1 MTTLGTQLDKIRSDA
16 AECMLLSKLVP
27 DGKGQVFVRT
37 AEHLNELALELE
49 KSVAINR
56 ADAGTDRGSLSAP
69 QSRDH
74 EDAASSNTAGQP
86 PARRRRMLAWMLLA
100 VIILSGVLGA
110 SSRQAR
116 EYWSPYVSHYVS
128 HSKNDTPPSTQDQ
141 TLKAMTALL
150 SGEQAEREKVMGR
163 LNELNARM
171 DVLVSSLNNLNAARD
186 EAAAKPNRASEE
198 EPRSSA
204 SQAPA
209 PSVKLTREN
218 ATPAPEGSSATR
230 QADSLA
236 PETADQVGSIQAG
249 QRRAEPS
256 PRKPAAGPAGCTQFR
271 SFDPASETYT
281 TLDGRRRECRP

>member
-56 ADAGTDRGSLSAP
+56 ADAGTERGSLSVP

-74 EDAASSNTAGQP
+74 EAAASSNTAGQP
-86 PARRRRMLAWMLLA
+86 PAPRRRMLAWMFLA

-116 EYWSPYVSHYVS
+116 EYWSHYVF
-128 HSKNDTPPSTQDQ
+128 HSGNDTPPSTQDQ
-141 TLKAMTALL
+141 TLKAMSALL

-163 LNELNARM
+163 LNELNARV
-171 DVLVSSLNNLNAARD
+171 DVLVSSLNKLNAARD
-186 EAAAKPNRASEE
+186 EVAARPNKTAEE
-198 EPRSSA
+198 ESRSSA
-204 SQAPA
+204 FQAPA
-209 PSVKLTREN
+209 PGVKSTREN
-218 ATPAPEGSSATR
+218 ATAALEGSSAAR
-230 QADSLA
+230 QADSPP

-249 QRRAEPS
+249 QRRAESS

-281 TLDGRRRECRP
+281 TLDGRRRECRQ